1 MKVDVLPA
9 GFETVDRL
17 EADTLVLFVPEDVRP
32 LTGLGGLVDWRL
44 TGRLSRWLSRAW
56 LTGAEGEKVLSP
68 GLEHVAVGRLL
79 AFGVGKAEALD
90 AGRIREAGR
99 AAGRALKEAHAGSV
113 VTAVPGDPT
122 PPLPLEDAAKALVA
136 GLEDGGFEGR
146 VTLVGDPE
154 ALGKAFGKPAR

>member
-9 GFETVDRL
+9 AFETVDRL

-44 TGRLSRWLSRAW
+44 TGRLSRWLARDW

-68 GLEHVAVGRLL
+68 GLEHVEVGRLL
-79 AFGVGKAEALD
+79 SFGVGRREALD
-90 AGRIREAGR
+90 ARRIREAGR
-99 AAGRALKEAHAGSV
+99 VAGKALEEAKAHTV
-113 VTAVPGDPT
+113 VTAVPGDPDPT
-122 PPLPLEDAAKALVA
+122 VPLAEAAKALVA
-136 GLEDGGFEGR
+136 GLEDGGFDGQ

-154 ALGKAFGKPAR
+154 ALGKAFGKPGR